1 MARKYIEKNYERP
14 FFDKLLRN
22 FLSITLPNVRYFKV
36 ASFFVKIGKPFSFL
50 FPKKIKNMIG
60 LMPTSFPKKLLKNQE
75 IYRAKGKKIARV
87 ALLTGCVQKEIS
99 PQINESTIRLLNR
112 HGVEVVVM
120 KKILVT
126 RKLLKDCEDKAIKTF
141 EAKLNTNDELYSQSK
156 LIELSQGCDAVLTSL
171 TDKMDEET
179 INKLPETVK
188 VISNFAVGFG
198 NIDLEAAKKR
208 GIAVT
213 NTPEVLSDATAEI
226 GILLILGAC
235 RRAAEGIE
243 AAKESNWKWSADY
256 LIGKQLTGSRLGI
269 LGMGRIG
276 QKIAKIAKSL
286 GMIIHY
292 HNRSKLSDDKEQGAI
307 YHDSLKSLFSVS
319 DVLSICCPATKE
331 TVNLINKETVEYF
344 PKGAVITNVARGD
357 IVDDDALIDALNRR
371 KIYAAGLDVYKGE
384 PNLNPGYL
392 KIKTAF
398 ILPHLGSATKDTRT
412 AMANLAI
419 DNIDEFF
426 NTGNCKN
433 KVN

>member
-1 MARKYIEKNYERP
+1 M
-14 FFDKLLRN
+14 DK
-22 FLSITLPNVRYFKV
+22 
-36 ASFFVKIGKPFSFL
+36 
-50 FPKKIKNMIG
+50 
-60 LMPTSFPKKLLKNQE
+60 
-75 IYRAKGKKIARV
+75 
-87 ALLTGCVQKEIS
+87 
-99 PQINESTIRLLNR
+99 
-112 HGVEVVVM
+112 
-120 KKILVT
+120 
-126 RKLLKDCEDKAIKTF
+126 
-141 EAKLNTNDELYSQSK
+141 
-156 LIELSQGCDAVLTSL
+156 
-171 TDKMDEET
+171 ET
-179 INKLPETVK
+179 INKLPDTVK
-188 VISNFAVGFG
+188 IISNFAVGFG

-243 AAKESNWKWSADY
+243 SAREGGWKWSADY
-256 LIGKQLTGSRLGI
+256 LIGKQLTGTRLGV

-276 QKIAKIAKSL
+276 QKIARIAKSL

-292 HNRSKLSDDKEQGAI
+292 HNRSKLSQDKEQGAI
-307 YHDSLKSLFSVS
+307 YHDNLKSLFSVS

-331 TVNLINKETVEYF
+331 TENMINKETVEYF

-371 KIYAAGLDVYKGE
+371 KIYAVGLDVYKNE

-392 KIKTAF
+392 KIKSAF
-398 ILPHLGSATKDTRT
+398 ILPHLGSATKDTRI

-426 NTGNCKN
+426 KTGNCIN

>member
-1 MARKYIEKNYERP
+1 
-14 FFDKLLRN
+14 
-22 FLSITLPNVRYFKV
+22 
-36 ASFFVKIGKPFSFL
+36 
-50 FPKKIKNMIG
+50 
-60 LMPTSFPKKLLKNQE
+60 
-75 IYRAKGKKIARV
+75 
-87 ALLTGCVQKEIS
+87 
-99 PQINESTIRLLNR
+99 
-112 HGVEVVVM
+112 M
-120 KKILVT
+120 KKILIT
-126 RKLLKDCEDKAIKTF
+126 RRLLRSCEEKASKIFKANF
-141 EAKLNTNDELYSQSK
+141 NDNDELYSQNK
-156 LIELSQGCDAVLTSL
+156 VVEMSQGCDGILTSL
-171 TDKMDEET
+171 TDKMDAET
-179 INKLPETVK
+179 INKLPESVK
-188 VISNFAVGFG
+188 IISNFAVGFG

-226 GILLILGAC
+226 GVLLILGAC

-243 AAKESNWKWSADY
+243 SAREGGWKWSADY
-256 LIGKQLTGSRLGI
+256 LIGKQLTGTRLGV

-276 QKIAKIAKSL
+276 QKIARIAKSL

-292 HNRSKLSDDKEQGAI
+292 HNRSKLSEEKEQGAI
-307 YHDSLKSLFSVS
+307 YHDNLKSLFSVS

-331 TVNLINKETVEYF
+331 TENMINKETVEYF

-371 KIYAAGLDVYKGE
+371 KIYAVGLDVYKNE

-392 KIKTAF
+392 KIKSAF
-398 ILPHLGSATKDTRT
+398 ILPHLGSATKDTRI

-426 NTGNCKN
+426 KTGNCTN